1 MSVLSVTVT
10 RPKPGRTRD
19 SIALGIQAAKL
30 LGRVGGGECRL
41 LVAEAAG
48 EAVGT
53 QVFTIEFDTNEAYG
67 VFSDKASV
75 DPQIEALTDRLYA
88 EDSPTVVEFQ
98 NLINEIPVGGRS
110 GRGRIVQSYISRP
123 KPGQLEAALELT
135 RRAFRFFE
143 KHGAVSTRMFQQT
156 IAGSQSESLV
166 AAWEFES
173 MQALGKASD
182 AIINDPEGIALAQ
195 SVAQADTPVIV
206 LNAAIYREVPLS

>member
-10 RPKPGRTRD
+10 RLKPGRMRD

-41 LVAEAAG
+41 FVAEAAG
-48 EAVGT
+48 EAAGT

-88 EDSPTVVEFQ
+88 EDSPAVVEFQ
-98 NLINEIPVGGRS
+98 GLITEIPVGGRT

-123 KPGQLEAALELT
+123 KRVSS
-135 RRAFRFFE
+135 RRP
-143 KHGAVSTRMFQQT
+143 S
-156 IAGSQSESLV
+156 
-166 AAWEFES
+166 
-173 MQALGKASD
+173 
-182 AIINDPEGIALAQ
+182 N
-195 SVAQADTPVIV
+195 
-206 LNAAIYREVPLS
+206 